1 MHSPTQPHPNLTIS
15 FEHDTSQ
22 DVLHVMLEPYKGS
35 TYFLSLDGFPDV
47 FLRHSD
53 WDNRCVGISLK
64 YVARHLEADAPTAE
78 ALRQLAERLVAQHG
92 PVCRSASG
100 LMSRRVLNDNPA
112 ITWRYYAF
120 GEMLY
125 VDLRRDIDHT
135 EYDTADG
142 DPDVIVRRDPQ
153 ENDRVVGFMVERIP
167 RRFGTDLPDD
177 EDLRALARELVARY
191 APQI

>member
-1 MHSPTQPHPNLTIS
+1 MHSRTRPHPDPTLS

-35 TYFLSLDGFPDV
+35 TYFLSLEGFPDI

-53 WDNRCVGISLK
+53 WDKRCVGVSLK
-64 YVARHLEADAPTAE
+64 YVSRHLATDAPTNE
-78 ALRQLAERLVAQHG
+78 ALRQLADRLFAQYG
-92 PVCRSASG
+92 SVCRSASG

-120 GEMLY
+120 GEILY
-125 VDLRRDIDHT
+125 VDLRRDIGHT
-135 EYDTADG
+135 DYDTAAG

-167 RRFGTDLPDD
+167 RRFGTDMPDD
-177 EDLRALARELVARY
+177 ADLRALARELIAQY
-191 APQI
+191 ASDA